1 MLSLKQFEL
10 YQINRYLKEA
20 REFKETPR
28 EFLRVA
34 PVAIAPNGE
43 PIFKCYKCGERGT
56 NYGTKLV
63 QIAGFKDPVKF
74 HAVRL
79 CERCREY
86 LRNHDFP
93 MKEDF

>member
-1 MLSLKQFEL
+1 M
-10 YQINRYLKEA
+10 
-20 REFKETPR
+20 
-28 EFLRVA
+28 

-43 PIFKCYKCGERGT
+43 PIFECYKCGERGT
-56 NYGTKLV
+56 NHGTKLV
-63 QIAGFKDPVKF
+63 QIAGFKDPVNF

-79 CERCREY
+79 CERCLEY